1 MGYDEHQC
9 YDCKYK
15 NTCNFEAIDY
25 SYIRIMKVKFLLVK
39 CLLVVLYFITKEVQC
54 LVSMRQTEY

>member
-25 SYIRIMKVKFLLVK
+25 SYTGRCDHKIAGLPAKPKIDTPPDERYDNIWNW
-39 CLLVVLYFITKEVQC
+39 
-54 LVSMRQTEY
+54 

>member
-25 SYIRIMKVKFLLVK
+25 SSTGRCDHKIVGFP
-39 CLLVVLYFITKEVQC
+39 TKPKIDTPPDE
-54 LVSMRQTEY
+54 RYDNIWNW